1 MVLGQKQVPKNPMI
15 ELDHISKTYGATQV
29 LQPTTLE
36 INEGQTV
43 VMIGPSGCGKST
55 LLRILIGLIPSDTGE
70 VRFRGEVMKPEN
82 VLKMRHLMGYVL
94 QDGGLF
100 PHLSV
105 TDNVTLLA
113 RHLGQMDAAAMD
125 ARVNELADL
134 TKLPTEVLDRFPNQV
149 SGGQRQ
155 RVAIMR
161 ALMLDPPLLL
171 LDEPMGALD
180 PLVRYDLQE
189 DLKQI
194 FRNLKKTVVLVTHDM
209 GEAGFFGE
217 DVMLMSDGRIV
228 QRGRLADFFENPAE
242 DFVSK
247 FITAQRIPELSK

>member
-1 MVLGQKQVPKNPMI
+1 MI
-15 ELDHISKTYGATQV
+15 ELENISKTYGELQV
-29 LQPTTLE
+29 LKPTS
-36 INEGQTV
+36 ISIDEGKTV

-55 LLRILIGLIPSDTGE
+55 LLRILIGLIEPDSGS
-70 VRFRGEVMKPEN
+70 VRFRGETMTPSN
-82 VLKMRHLMGYVL
+82 VLKMRHSMGYVL

-100 PHLSV
+100 PHLTV
-105 TDNVTLLA
+105 EANVTLLA
-113 RHLGQMDAAAMD
+113 RHLGRMSEADMNS
-125 ARVNELADL
+125 RVAELAAL
-134 TKLPTEVLDRFPNQV
+134 TKLPEEALDRFPNQI

-189 DLKQI
+189 DLKEI
-194 FRNLKKTVVLVTHDM
+194 FQRLKKTVVLVTHDM

-217 DVMLMSDGRIV
+217 DVMLMFGGKIV
-228 QRGRLADFFENPAE
+228 QRGTLN
-242 DFVSK
+242 DFVEHPADDFVAK
-247 FITAQRIPELSK
+247 FITAQRIPQLSSS

>member
-1 MVLGQKQVPKNPMI
+1 MI
-15 ELDHISKTYGATQV
+15 ELDNISKSYGATQV
-29 LQPTTLE
+29 LQPTSLS
-36 INEGQTV
+36 IGAGQTV
-43 VMIGPSGCGKST
+43 VLIGPSGCGKST
-55 LLRILIGLIPSDTGE
+55 LLRILIGLITTDSGE
-70 VRFRGEVMKPEN
+70 VRFNGQTMTPNN
-82 VLKMRHLMGYVL
+82 VLKMRHSMGYVL

-113 RHLGQMDAAAMD
+113 RHLKCMSVEQMR
-125 ARVNELADL
+125 ARVKELAEL
-134 TKLPTEVLDRFPNQV
+134 TKLPLEALQRYPNQI

-171 LDEPMGALD
+171 FDEPMGALD
-180 PLVRYDLQE
+180 PLVRFDLQE

-194 FRNLKKTVVLVTHDM
+194 FRELKKTVVLVTHDM

-217 DVMLMSDGRIV
+217 DVMLMAGGRVV
-228 QRGRLADFFENPAE
+228 QRGALSDFFENPAE
-242 DFVSK
+242 EFVSR
-247 FITAQRIPELSK
+247 FIRAQRIPQIA

>member
-1 MVLGQKQVPKNPMI
+1 MI
-15 ELDHISKTYGATQV
+15 ELKEISKAYGTQQV
-29 LQPTTLE
+29 LAPTSLTIETGKTAVL
-36 INEGQTV
+36 
-43 VMIGPSGCGKST
+43 IGPSGCGKST
-55 LLRILIGLIPSDTGE
+55 LLRVLIGLIPPDAGE
-70 VRFRGEVMKPEN
+70 VRVAGDLMTPEN
-82 VLKMRHLMGYVL
+82 VLKMRHSMGYVL

-105 TDNVTLLA
+105 SENVTLLA
-113 RHLGQMDAAAMD
+113 RFLKSMSSAEMGI
-125 ARVNELADL
+125 RVEELAEL
-134 TKLPTEVLDRFPNQV
+134 TKLPREALNRFPSEI

-161 ALMLDPPLLL
+161 ALMLDPPVLL

-194 FRNLKKTVVLVTHDM
+194 FQRLKKTVVLVTHDM

-217 DVMLMSDGRIV
+217 DVMLMNAGRIV
-228 QRGRLADFFENPAE
+228 QRGKLTDFFEQPAE
-242 DFVSK
+242 DFVK
-247 FITAQRIPELSK
+247 QFITAQRIPQMA

>member
-1 MVLGQKQVPKNPMI
+1 ML
-15 ELDHISKTYGATQV
+15 ELNNISKAYGATQV
-29 LQPTTLE
+29 LQSTSLT
-36 INEGQTV
+36 IGAGQTV
-43 VMIGPSGCGKST
+43 VLIGPSGCGKST

-70 VRFRGEVMKPEN
+70 VRFKEQLMTPDN
-82 VLKMRHLMGYVL
+82 VLEMRHSMGYVL

-100 PHLSV
+100 PHLTV
-105 TDNVTLLA
+105 EDNVTLLA
-113 RHLGQMDAAAMD
+113 RHLKAMS
-125 ARVNELADL
+125 ASALESRVQELAEL
-134 TKLPTEVLDRFPNQV
+134 TKLPQAALTRFPTQV

-194 FRNLKKTVVLVTHDM
+194 FRDLNKTVVLVTHDM

-217 DVMLMSDGRIV
+217 DVILMASGRIV
-228 QRGRLADFFENPAE
+228 QRGTIADFHRNPSE
-242 DFVSK
+242 EFVSR
-247 FITAQRIPELSK
+247 FITAQRIPILAATL